1 MKHTSDVILIGG
13 GVTGL
18 STAVHLKLQG
28 VERVTILERHHIGAG
43 QSHRAA
49 GELRDGALARRDLQA
64 RLGRRLRTNPEN
76 PRRSQVRHGDP

>member
-1 MKHTSDVILIGG
+1 MRHTSDVILIGG

-49 GELRDGALARRDLQA
+49 GVLRGLVRDVLQGASA
-64 RLGRRLRTNPEN
+64 G
-76 PRRSQVRHGDP
+76 VG